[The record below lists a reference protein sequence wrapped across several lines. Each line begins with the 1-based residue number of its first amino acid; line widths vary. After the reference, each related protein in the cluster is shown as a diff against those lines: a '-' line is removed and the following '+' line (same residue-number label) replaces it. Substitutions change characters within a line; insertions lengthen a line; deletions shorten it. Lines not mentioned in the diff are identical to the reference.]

1 MARTDAF
8 QVEGVVVEV
17 LPQMICRVE
26 LANGHRVLAYGA
38 ARAGLVPVA
47 ANDKVMLEMLP
58 YDLSE
63 GRIISVTKQ
72 I

>member
-1 MARTDAF
+1 MPRADVYE
-8 QVEGVVVEV
+8 VEGVVVEV
-17 LPQMICRVE
+17 LPQLVCRVE

-38 ARAGLVPVA
+38 SRAGCVTLA
-47 ANDKVMLEMLP
+47 INDKVVLEIVP

-72 I
+72 N